1 MEYFMDNWLQITVG
15 AYLLGMVLYGHYR
28 GLIRLAVSMAA
39 LAVTLVAVHFA
50 MPYVGTFIRDKTP
63 VYGWIMDSVSGA
75 FGLGDEETLPD
86 VRMPEEQRRFIEEMR
101 LPDDLKELLIEN
113 NKNEVYDL
121 LGVDAFAGYV
131 GNYLAN
137 VVINFV
143 GFVVLFLVIY
153 VGLKLLAGALD
164 LVAKLPILSGMNQ
177 LAGALLGGLQGLFFL
192 WLASLLVT
200 AFAAASWASAILDQ
214 IEASPWLSFLYHYN
228 LVSRLALGIVRG
240 IIS

>member
-1 MEYFMDNWLQITVG
+1 MEYFMENWLQITVG
-15 AYLLGMVLYGHYR
+15 VYLLGMILYGHYR
-28 GLIRLAVSMAA
+28 GLIRLAVSMVA
-39 LAVTLVAVHFA
+39 LAVTLAAVHFA

-63 VYGWIMDSVSGA
+63 VYGWITDSVSEA
-75 FGLGDEETLPD
+75 FGVGDEEALSDDRLP
-86 VRMPEEQRRFIEEMR
+86 EAQRRFIEDMR

-113 NKNEVYDL
+113 NNSEVYDL
-121 LGVDAFAGYV
+121 LGVDAFAGYI

-137 VVINFV
+137 VIINFV
-143 GFVVLFLVIY
+143 GFVILFLVIY
-153 VGLKLLAGALD
+153 VALKLLAGALD

-200 AFAAASWASAILDQ
+200 AFAATAWASAILDQ

-228 LVSRLALGIVRG
+228 LLSRLVLGIVRG
-240 IIS
+240 IVS